1 LKQQKVIYNFR
12 RYAGTELYARKE
24 IPYEFGLNAQ
34 LMLDEIC
41 FNWNKQKILDKIH
54 YSIETDNKDE
64 FLKYSQVY
72 MDYVWE

>member
-1 LKQQKVIYNFR
+1 LKKQKVNYHFR
-12 RYAGTELYARKE
+12 RYAVTELYARKE

-54 YSIETDNKDE
+54 NSIEMNNKED
-64 FLKYSQVY
+64 FLKYSHEY
-72 MDYVWE
+72 KDYVWE